1 MPLPGGKLIS
11 HMMRCSSSTADEKQ
25 MGKESAASEADVGEE
40 DEDDDDDDEEEA
52 GTGEQHPGVK
62 M

>member
-1 MPLPGGKLIS
+1 
-11 HMMRCSSSTADEKQ
+11 